1 MLSYRPVTTVIGPSI
16 RDCVPRLWPP
26 RAGMMPGQ
34 PVQLT
39 ALCDRYSAAGAAL
52 EAFRDK
58 NAPGV
63 WAHLQRADVAETL
76 RARLA
81 DPALI
86 DQADAGLCGPM
97 SVLVELARRDP
108 LQYVSAAA
116 ELFDEGR
123 YSTPG
128 GKVIV
133 AEAEL
138 REVVPPSGMAAV
150 DWLLGG
156 SFRDDENIWEDVD
169 RGTTEFNGLET
180 LTTPWEMAE
189 WTRQIL
195 GLDSDIEPCIS
206 WGELDVL
213 RECEEAISKGGVAFL
228 CVDSAVISAR
238 PALSPSGGLDVEP
251 EDVWFT
257 RHYHKE
263 GFDDVVDP
271 RRSKDDG
278 SFPTHWILHL
288 GGMQLNESNDT
299 LVLPVWSWA
308 SEFVVSGSAE
318 DFGEYL
324 FYGVIGRG
332 R

>member
-1 MLSYRPVTTVIGPSI
+1 
-16 RDCVPRLWPP
+16 
-26 RAGMMPGQ
+26 MMTGL
-34 PVQLT
+34 PVQFT

-58 NAPGV
+58 NAPGA

-76 RARLA
+76 RARLV

-86 DQADAGLCGPM
+86 DQANAGLCGPM
-97 SVLVELARRDP
+97 AVLVELARRDP
-108 LQYVSAAA
+108 LQYVLAAA
-116 ELFDEGR
+116 ELFDKGC

-138 REVVPPSGMAAV
+138 RKVVPPLGMAAV

-189 WTRQIL
+189 WTKHVL
-195 GLDSDIEPCIS
+195 GLDSDVESCIA

-228 CVDSAVISAR
+228 CVDSAVISAA
-238 PALSPSGGLDVEP
+238 PPVYPTGGLNVPE

-263 GFDDVVDP
+263 GFDDVADP
-271 RRSKDDG
+271 RHAKDDG
-278 SFPTHWILHL
+278 PLPTHWILHL
-288 GGMQLNESNDT
+288 GGMQLNESSDKLT
-299 LVLPVWSWA
+299 LPVWSWA
-308 SEFVVSGSAE
+308 SEFVVTGSAKG
-318 DFGEYL
+318 FGEYL
-324 FYGVIGRG
+324 FYGVIGR
-332 R
+332 RR